1 MFKADPNPECE
12 AMTTP
17 EVDDFLQT
25 FWKGKINNTQD
36 GDLKQIQTVLL
47 NGAVPLCGLCS
58 QLIDQGM
65 EKESDLV
72 PVPVV
77 LDMIQRTLVFLGS
90 ANNLLSEKRRSAIL
104 HSVDPK
110 LARYAKGDFP
120 NAGKCLFG
128 QGFMKEVVSQVEADT
143 TIYKALALASKLSE
157 KKKGIS

>member
-1 MFKADPNPECE
+1 
-12 AMTTP
+12 
-17 EVDDFLQT
+17 
-25 FWKGKINNTQD
+25 
-36 GDLKQIQTVLL
+36 
-47 NGAVPLCGLCS
+47 
-58 QLIDQGM
+58 M

-90 ANNLLSEKRRSAIL
+90 ANNLLNEKRRSAIL

-128 QGFMKEVVSQVEADT
+128 QGFMKEVVSQVEVDT
-143 TIYKALALASKLSE
+143 AIYKASALASKVSQELQTRKDPLPLKSTFFRE
-157 KKKGIS
+157 GRTGGYGAGPGRNVFNTYNRKSF